1 MYTLQ
6 IKYPQVNYSDEF
18 CKKWELDRKNEAD
31 LVAKEKE
38 KFLKNNT
45 KKPIL
50 SKYIE
55 HYYCNESK
63 KIKTCL
69 YFNEVKKCDI
79 IPLSKEIGIET
90 VDSEKMSMLKI
101 CFLEKEYEVALQL
114 MDEGAIF
121 NRNEIHYFLLSL
133 EYNKDCN
140 GFIGDEECLRKIASK
155 FHNASIR
162 IDTKTSQHILL
173 NRFSRQCYYYKYKQ
187 SKFDYNKIEF
197 SYNDLPTSFF
207 HFFK

>member
-6 IKYPQVNYSDEF
+6 MQYPQANYSDEF
-18 CKKWELDRKNEAD
+18 CKKWELNRKNEAD

-38 KFLKNNT
+38 KFLKKNT

-50 SKYIE
+50 SKYTE

-69 YFNEVKKCDI
+69 YFDEVKKCDR
-79 IPLSKEIGIET
+79 IPLSKEIGIEA
-90 VDSEKMSMLKI
+90 VDSEKISMLKI

-140 GFIGDEECLRKIASK
+140 GFIGDGECLRKIAMK
-155 FHNASIR
+155 FHNDGIK
-162 IDTKTSQHILL
+162 IDRYKTYHIPLTH
-173 NRFSRQCYYYKYKQ
+173 NAFYDYYKYVKQ
-187 SKFDYNKIEF
+187 SSIDVKKFQF
-197 SYNDLPTSFF
+197 SYNTLPTSFF

>member
-6 IKYPQVNYSDEF
+6 MLHPQAYYSDEF

-31 LVAKEKE
+31 LVANEKE
-38 KFLKNNT
+38 KFLKKNT

-50 SKYIE
+50 SKYTE
-55 HYYCNESK
+55 HYYCNETK

-69 YFNEVKKCDI
+69 YFDEVKKSDK
-79 IPLSKEIGIET
+79 IPLSKEIGIEA
-90 VDSEKMSMLKI
+90 VDSEKISMLKI

-140 GFIGDEECLRKIASK
+140 GFIGDEECLRKIAIK

-162 IDTKTSQHILL
+162 IDTKNSQHILL
-173 NRFSRQCYYYKYKQ
+173 NVYTRHGDYCKYKQ
-187 SKFDYNKIEF
+187 SKFGYGKIEF
-197 SYNDLPTSFF
+197 LYNELPTSFF